1 MSLLLAVYA
10 GAFAL
15 ISAAI
20 AVTRPNAVHALLYLV
35 VTLLALAACFFAL
48 GAAFAAVLLIMIY
61 AGAIVVLFVFVVMTL
76 PISPESMIRE
86 RATLRRAWPLPL
98 ILSVLVIVPFVF
110 GEFGLATAGTP
121 APVSAREVGRLL
133 FGPWALAIELASLLL
148 LAGLIGVR
156 HIGRSD
162 RTPRSRS

>member
-1 MSLLLAVYA
+1 MSLLLAIYA

-15 ISAAI
+15 VSAAI

-35 VTLLALAACFFAL
+35 VTLLALAVAFFAL

-76 PISPESMIRE
+76 PISPESMTRE
-86 RATLRRAWPLPL
+86 RASLRGAWPVPL
-98 ILSVLVIVPFVF
+98 LLSVLIIAPFVF
-110 GEFGLATAGTP
+110 GEFGIAANTAA
-121 APVSAREVGRLL
+121 APVSAQQVGRLL
-133 FGPWALAIELASLLL
+133 FGPWALAVELASLLL

-162 RTPRSRS
+162 RTPRSRP

>member
-1 MSLLLAVYA
+1 MSLSLALYA

-15 ISAAI
+15 VSAAL

-35 VTLLALAACFFAL
+35 VMLLALSVCFFAL

-76 PISPESMIRE
+76 PTSPEASARE
-86 RATLRRAWPLPL
+86 RLTLRGAWPLPL
-98 ILSVLVIVPFVF
+98 LMSALVVAPFVF
-110 GEFGLATAGTP
+110 GQFGISANTVA
-121 APVSAREVGRLL
+121 APVSAQEVGRLL
-133 FGPWALAIELASLLL
+133 FGPWAVAIELASLLL

-162 RTPRSRS
+162 RASGKRP